1 MRSSVVLRG
10 AIGGLLA
17 ALLIAAP
24 AAAFELNGGCT
35 MTITSTDAAG
45 GALDTASGAPDGGVG
60 ATRED
65 PFLIDWDGTV
75 TWNASS
81 EPVAFT
87 DHTWGIFVFL
97 IPTPVRGGDPN
108 AGGDTTGDGTAV
120 VSENAP
126 FRTTGLYY
134 VSGAIDGAEGA
145 HCDGNGWF
153 KLTGDPVGTIPF
165 WIAVLI
171 VLLGIVTL
179 WTARPERVIGG
190 A

>member
-1 MRSSVVLRG
+1 MRSPVVLRG
-10 AIGGLLA
+10 ATGGVLA
-17 ALLIAAP
+17 ALLIVGP
-24 AAAFELNGGCT
+24 AAGFELNGGCT

-45 GALDTASGAPDGGVG
+45 GALDTASGSPDGGEG
-60 ATRED
+60 GTQAD

-81 EPVAFT
+81 EAVAFT

-108 AGGDTTGDGTAV
+108 AGGDTTGDGIV
-120 VSENAP
+120 SVSENAP
-126 FRTTGLYY
+126 FRTTGLYH

-171 VLLGIVTL
+171 ILLGIVTL
-179 WTARPERVIGG
+179 WTARPQRVIGG

>member
-10 AIGGLLA
+10 AAGGLLA

-75 TWNASS
+75 SWNASS

-87 DHTWGIFVFL
+87 DHTWGISVFL

-126 FRTTGLYY
+126 FRTTGLYH
-134 VSGAIDGAEGA
+134 VSGAIDGAALPRDRRCLRCDAIRCGA
-145 HCDGNGWF
+145 SWAGCSSASACRWWWRCSGS
-153 KLTGDPVGTIPF
+153 PRS
-165 WIAVLI
+165 AS
-171 VLLGIVTL
+171 
-179 WTARPERVIGG
+179 
-190 A
+190 